1 MSHLKTRTCITHLLP
16 ETAFLP
22 RFRCPGP
29 SEMTAV
35 VLGQGKGWAPAC
47 AATCVMLADAH
58 ALTDLQLP
66 CFTALP
72 KPNSSVTL
80 GSGSTTMAD
89 IYIVLVA
96 WWHGGM
102 VAGYQPM
109 HMARDTIMHHAK
121 PEQSMCV
128 PCMTKP
134 AAWKGTHRT
143 GCV

>member
-1 MSHLKTRTCITHLLP
+1 MHNTLTTGNSLP
-16 ETAFLP
+16 TQVPLPGSIRNDCRRSRPGERMGACMRCHMCDAGRRPCTDRPATA
-22 RFRCPGP
+22 
-29 SEMTAV
+29 
-35 VLGQGKGWAPAC
+35 
-47 AATCVMLADAH
+47 MLH
-58 ALTDLQLP
+58 
-66 CFTALP
+66 
-72 KPNSSVTL
+72 SSTNAQQQRYV
-80 GSGSTTMAD
+80 GEWQYYHGRY